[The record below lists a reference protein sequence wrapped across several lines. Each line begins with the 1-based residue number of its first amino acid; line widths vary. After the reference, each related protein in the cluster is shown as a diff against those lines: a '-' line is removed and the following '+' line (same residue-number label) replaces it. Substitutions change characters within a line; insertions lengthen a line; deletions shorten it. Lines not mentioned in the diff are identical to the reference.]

1 MLSRVEVLN
10 GLKEILIS
18 MDPSKESEMDKV
30 SESTRLVEDLGLM
43 SISLLYMVIS
53 IEEKFNIELGDVG
66 VNDFIT
72 VKDTIDYIL
81 KVSK

>member
-53 IEEKFNIELGDVG
+53 IEEKFNSSLQG
-66 VNDFIT
+66 
-72 VKDTIDYIL
+72 L
-81 KVSK
+81 SPP